1 MKLTPSGS
9 PLKSAQ
15 MHFKGDF
22 KTTHL
27 VKGQRSYEAV
37 KITHTFTMASGL
49 TTAALNILNS
59 HFMVTNTAVLQYNV
73 QSCMYLH

>member
-1 MKLTPSGS
+1 MKFTPSGS

-15 MHFKGDF
+15 MHFK
-22 KTTHL
+22 T
-27 VKGQRSYEAV
+27 
-37 KITHTFTMASGL
+37 ASFGEGTKKLWGCKNYPYIYIGKWL

-59 HFMVTNTAVLQYNV
+59 YFMVTNMAALQYNV